1 MKRLATTERIP
12 EGSVLRVYLP
22 GYGYSK
28 LQVFD
33 ITTHY
38 LATSADKEFHHHV
51 KDGETLECYL
61 WIENVASYEFKVV
74 VRGRISQGEPII
86 FLSHSE
92 DIVRSEKRKCLT
104 AKVSIPLKFF
114 IFSSRETEK
123 RFKSE
128 EIVYHH
134 GTITE
139 LSDREFLLENSE
151 VLSQGSFLCG
161 HIPLNEESLEIVGKI
176 ESIEDG
182 KGAII
187 FTGMNDRDRTLL
199 LDYIFSIYR
208 E

>member
-1 MKRLATTERIP
+1 MKRLSTTERIP
-12 EGSVLRVYLP
+12 EGSALRVYLP

-28 LQVFD
+28 LRVLD
-33 ITTHY
+33 LTTHY
-38 LATSADKEFHHHV
+38 FAAAAEEEFHSHV
-51 KDGETLECYL
+51 RDGDTLECYL

-74 VRGRISQGEPII
+74 VKGRISQGEKIL

-92 DIVRSEKRKCLT
+92 DIVRSESRKCLT
-104 AKVSIPLKFF
+104 AKVAIPLKFF
-114 IFSSRETEK
+114 TFSSKDSEK

-139 LSDREFLLENSE
+139 LSDRELLLESSE
-151 VLSQGSFLCG
+151 VLPEASFLCG
-161 HIPLNEESLEIVGKI
+161 HIPLKEESLEIVGRI
-176 ESIEDG
+176 ESAENG
-182 KGAII
+182 NRKVV
-187 FTGMNDRDRTLL
+187 FTGMNDRDRTAL